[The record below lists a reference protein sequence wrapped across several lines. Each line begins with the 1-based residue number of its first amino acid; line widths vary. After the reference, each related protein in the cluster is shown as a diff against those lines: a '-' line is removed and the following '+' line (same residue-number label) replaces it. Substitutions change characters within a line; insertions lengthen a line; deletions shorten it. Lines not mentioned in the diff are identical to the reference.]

1 MCAAQG
7 CMYARLAWLA
17 YALSAP
23 NASSL
28 FIYCAELRVRHSG
41 TRVRLVGL
49 ACVRLTRYTH
59 AAILFKCRAEPH
71 VRRPGLHVRLVG
83 LACVHYTHASTLSFA
98 LLSYMCAAHGLHIRF
113 VGLAPD
119 FFLVAFFLA
128 ITKPF

>member
-7 CMYARLAWLA
+7 CMYAWLAWLA

-23 NASSL
+23 HASSL
-28 FIYCAELRVRHSG
+28 FIYCAELRVRHPG

-83 LACVHYTHASTLSFA
+83 LACVHYTHASTLLIRLA
-98 LLSYMCAAHGLHIRF
+98 QLHVRRPWAACTICWLGLCTRF
-113 VGLAPD
+113 MYTYA
-119 FFLVAFFLA
+119 
-128 ITKPF
+128 